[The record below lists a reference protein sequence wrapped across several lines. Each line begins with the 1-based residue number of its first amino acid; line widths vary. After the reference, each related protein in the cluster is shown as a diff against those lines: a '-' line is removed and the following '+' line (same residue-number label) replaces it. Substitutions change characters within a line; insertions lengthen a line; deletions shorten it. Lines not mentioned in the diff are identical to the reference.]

1 MSKIDTNKLAEILK
15 RNLIEPVKLRRIL
28 EEVNNATQPDSDK
41 PVTPKG
47 GKTQLCIL
55 ISDPKGVIPA
65 DALVGWV
72 FQLEESASP
81 ADLLPRIHKAAYDF
95 NASKK
100 GRLHPVKTIGETIE
114 SAPRAYWKREE
125 GGRTTVKTKIP
136 VLVVRTDNVLPTV

>member
-1 MSKIDTNKLAEILK
+1 MSKIDVSKLAEILK
-15 RNLIEPVKLRRIL
+15 HNLIEPAKLRRIL
-28 EEVNNATQPDSDK
+28 EEVNNATQPDSDR
-41 PVTPKG
+41 PAAPK
-47 GKTQLCIL
+47 GKTQLAIL
-55 ISDPKGVIPA
+55 VSDPKGVIPA

-81 ADLLPRIHKAAYDF
+81 SDLLPRIAKAAYDF

-125 GGRTTVKTKIP
+125 GRTTVKTKVP
-136 VLVVRTDNVLPTV
+136 VLIVRTDNVLPTA